1 MAKNELEVALQQ
13 KEHEFGVGRMKIYD
27 SYVLGRR

>member
-13 KEHEFGVGRMKIYD
+13 KEHGFDVGRMKIY
-27 SYVLGRR
+27 VLGRR

>member
-1 MAKNELEVALQQ
+1 MAKNEVALQQ
-13 KEHEFGVGRMKIYD
+13 KEHEFDVGRMKIYD